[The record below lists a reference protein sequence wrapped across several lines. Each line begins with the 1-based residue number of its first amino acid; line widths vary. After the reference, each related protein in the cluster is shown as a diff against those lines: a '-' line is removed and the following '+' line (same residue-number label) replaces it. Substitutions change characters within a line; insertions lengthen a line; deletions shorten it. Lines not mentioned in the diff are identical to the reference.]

1 MFCAHLWNRTTSGQ
15 VSICMPFSFRSTIP
29 VPDAQNIR
37 QTNNHVNLHTHR
49 GVQDATLEIFKS
61 YLFANF
67 SVFTDFH
74 FTLHPHRIVHFL
86 TSGLLHHAVLV
97 KVDGLEPPLTEP
109 KSIVLPLHHTSLG
122 EGVYPPMLAL
132 LGGTLLEV
140 FLRYFH
146 VLWAGLEPAFTS
158 KSYPNLFA
166 EGLEPT
172 SLYFAS
178 STSRLTDA
186 CYHYT
191 MLLRLKVC
199 ASTNSATKASVGHFP
214 MLLNN

>member
-1 MFCAHLWNRTTSGQ
+1 
-15 VSICMPFSFRSTIP
+15 MPFSFRSTIP

-37 QTNNHVNLHTHR
+37 QTNNHVNLHVHR
-49 GVQDATLEIFKS
+49 GVQDATSEIFKP

-67 SVFTDFH
+67 SVFTDFL

-140 FLRYFH
+140 FLRYYH
-146 VLWAGLEPAFTS
+146 VLWAGLEPARTYKAFCIAT
-158 KSYPNLFA
+158 L
-166 EGLEPT
+166 T
-172 SLYFAS
+172 LYAIIEFK
-178 STSRLTDA
+178 D
-186 CYHYT
+186 
-191 MLLRLKVC
+191 
-199 ASTNSATKASVGHFP
+199 ASTNSATKASVGRIPHVALTLAIVFCVQKHRTTVF
-214 MLLNN
+214 LK